1 MQSLDFPMV
10 DMAHSTMSIYFSLER
25 VCMTIEDYRLK
36 LGWSKAK
43 LAREADIDIGTLNDA
58 ISGKRVY
65 KATAA
70 KIARALSNGLGYEV
84 TYRDFDGVNF
94 ID

>member
-1 MQSLDFPMV
+1 
-10 DMAHSTMSIYFSLER
+10 
-25 VCMTIEDYRLK
+25 MTIEEYRVK

-58 ISGKRVY
+58 LSGKRIY
-65 KATAA
+65 KATAG
-70 KIARALSNGLGYEV
+70 KIANALSRGLGQDISYK
-84 TYRDFDGVNF
+84 DLDGVNL

>member
-1 MQSLDFPMV
+1 
-10 DMAHSTMSIYFSLER
+10 
-25 VCMTIEDYRLK
+25 MTIEEYRVK

-58 ISGKRVY
+58 LAGKRIY
-65 KATAA
+65 KATAG
-70 KIARALSNGLGYEV
+70 KIANALSRGLGQDI
-84 TYRDFDGVNF
+84 TYKDLDGVNL

>member
-1 MQSLDFPMV
+1 
-10 DMAHSTMSIYFSLER
+10 
-25 VCMTIEDYRLK
+25 MTIEEYRVK

-58 ISGKRVY
+58 LAGKRIY
-65 KATAA
+65 KATAG
-70 KIARALSNGLGYEV
+70 KIANAFSRGLGYDISYKDLE
-84 TYRDFDGVNF
+84 GVNL

>member
-1 MQSLDFPMV
+1 
-10 DMAHSTMSIYFSLER
+10 
-25 VCMTIEDYRLK
+25 MTIDEYRVK

-43 LAREADIDIGTLNDA
+43 LAREADIDVGTLNDA

-65 KATAA
+65 KATAG
-70 KIARALSNGLGYEV
+70 KIANALSQALGYEI
-84 TYRDFDGVNF
+84 TYKDLDGVNL

>member
-1 MQSLDFPMV
+1 
-10 DMAHSTMSIYFSLER
+10 
-25 VCMTIEDYRLK
+25 MTIEEYRVR

-58 ISGKRVY
+58 IAGKNIY
-65 KATAA
+65 KATAG
-70 KIARALSNGLGYEV
+70 KIAKALSKGLDYEIS
-84 TYRDFDGVNF
+84 YKDLEGIRL